1 LVELKIQGVSCRYDS
16 RQVLSRLEFSV
27 RSGEVLG
34 ILGPNGSGKT
44 TLLKTINGI
53 LRPVMGTI
61 LIDSVDI
68 DSMKPI
74 DVARKVAV
82 VPQDGFANLN
92 LTALEIV
99 LVGRNPFLA
108 PLQAESDRDTEMARR
123 AMTTTGCFHL
133 SNRRFDQLSGGE
145 RRRVILARALA
156 QEPRI
161 LLLDEPTMN
170 LDVNNQIELME
181 SIIQLSREGRITV
194 LSVFHDLNLAARYS
208 DHILLLKQ
216 GKVFSLGSPEEVLT
230 RENLRKVF
238 GVETEVTKHPTTRL
252 VITVLSSLSSTNE
265 ERLLPGSPINSNA

>member
-1 LVELKIQGVSCRYDS
+1 
-16 RQVLSRLEFSV
+16 
-27 RSGEVLG
+27 
-34 ILGPNGSGKT
+34 
-44 TLLKTINGI
+44 
-53 LRPVMGTI
+53 MGTV
-61 LIDSVDI
+61 LIDGVDI
-68 DSMKPI
+68 DSMKPM

-92 LTALEIV
+92 LTTLEIV

-108 PLQAESDRDTEMARR
+108 PLHAESDRDTEMARK
-123 AMTTTGCFHL
+123 AMTATGCFHL
-133 SNRRFDQLSGGE
+133 ANRRFDQLSGGE

-181 SIIQLSREGRITV
+181 SIIHLSRKGRITV

-230 RENLRKVF
+230 RENLRSVF
-238 GVETEVTKHPTTRL
+238 GVETEVTKHSTTRL
-252 VITVLSSLSSTNE
+252 IITVLSSVSSANE
-265 ERLLPGSPINSNA
+265 ERMMARHAIDSNH